1 MTFGIIILTQTA
13 TMEFIQTKK
22 NQDCSF
28 LTALATLGCANLQ
41 NAHLLGVAFLQNAI
55 TESD

>member
-1 MTFGIIILTQTA
+1 MTFGVIILTQTA
-13 TMEFIQTKK
+13 TMEFIQTK

-41 NAHLLGVAFLQNAI
+41 NAHLLGVALLQNAI